1 MTFESIE
8 SVEIV
13 GISRYYTYFCSMVNV
28 KKIFPTDWLRWK
40 PYDRADETDRYYTD
54 VANRVLKIVCEDA
67 PVDAFL
73 FSTEYVEAAIRL
85 TCWFEDICS
94 NLGIWRVVNEE
105 CSKRYGAPVPFYD
118 MGRYYR
124 GEVNMADVKL
134 ILWAYLQHINPRG
147 SLLNPENPAIER
159 LAEKIADLYE
169 SEYEYAPENVR
180 LYEFVHNPA
189 IADDWMALRLWLNW
203 FSLYSYVFIGQRD
216 RLQEAIEDLR
226 EEEQDIPE
234 LIYSLQ
240 VNMVYN
246 DKGNLLS
253 LAPPKWCSRITG
265 FKQIEK
271 VEKYEASLYVY
282 MGHTAECLTLKD
294 VFTEKKYD
302 VESTT
307 LVHNGDILKDAKAG
321 KSVFSADIATDG
333 CRYYLSGIMVPAG
346 DVDNPILKDELRKHQ
361 ELEEAKAFNK
371 QLYKDFVKANRG
383 SQYAFVKDYD
393 ALLKYYSRKLGIDD
407 AAISQIPPQLISA
420 EDITLIGDPDNGI
433 CISPISARIIFHKS
447 NRLYDWEYADENAIG
462 AYVGSGFFPYKQACI
477 LHDDDMLPDARINS
491 LKGEEYGRW
500 FIRKHGAYLID
511 YFYNC
516 CREYDF

>member
-1 MTFESIE
+1 MA
-8 SVEIV
+8 
-13 GISRYYTYFCSMVNV
+13 NV

-40 PYDRADETDRYYTD
+40 PYDMADETDRYYTD
-54 VANRVLKIVCEDA
+54 LANRVLKILRAEA
-67 PVDAFL
+67 PVDAFS
-73 FSTEYVEAAIRL
+73 FSTEYIEAAIRL

-94 NLGIWRVVNEE
+94 NLGVWRVVNEE
-105 CSKRYGAPVPFYD
+105 CSKRYGSPVPFYD
-118 MGRYYR
+118 RERYYP
-124 GEVNMADVKL
+124 GEVNVADVKL

-159 LAEKIADLYE
+159 LANMIAELFE
-169 SEYEYAPENVR
+169 GEYEYAPENAR

-189 IADDWMALRLWLNW
+189 IADDWSALRLWLNW
-203 FSLYSYVFIGQRD
+203 FSSHSYVFIGQRD

-240 VNMVYN
+240 TDMVFN

-265 FKQIEK
+265 FKQIER
-271 VEKYEASLYVY
+271 VEKYEASIYRY
-282 MGHTAECLTLKD
+282 MGCTQECMTLKN
-294 VFTEKKYD
+294 VFTEKEYD
-302 VESTT
+302 VVTTT

-333 CRYYLSGIMVPAG
+333 NRYYLSGIMVPAG
-346 DVDNPILKDELRKHQ
+346 DVDNPKLKDEL
-361 ELEEAKAFNK
+361 LEYHEMERAKAFNR

-383 SQYAFVKDYD
+383 SQYAFLKDYD
-393 ALLKYYSRKLGIDD
+393 ALLNYYSKKLGIHD
-407 AAISQIPPQLISA
+407 AAVSQIPPQLISA

-447 NRLYDWEYADENAIG
+447 NRFYDWEYADVNAIG
-462 AYVGSGFFPYKQACI
+462 AYASSSFFPYKQACI
-477 LHDDDMLPDARINS
+477 LHDDNMLPDARINS
-491 LKGEEYGRW
+491 LKGEEYGRK
-500 FIRKHGAYLID
+500 FIRQHGAYLID
-511 YFYNC
+511 YFYKC
-516 CREYDF
+516 TREYDF